1 MLLNSEKEYELKKVE
16 VQSLKDKDILLENE
30 IKKEE
35 IENNNLFSE
44 CQDELDDTI
53 NEVMKYKKENLT
65 IIRRGSKNTEKIK
78 DTLINILNS
87 NK

>member
-44 CQDELDDTI
+44 
-53 NEVMKYKKENLT
+53 
-65 IIRRGSKNTEKIK
+65 
-78 DTLINILNS
+78 
-87 NK
+87 